1 MKGYGKDGSDLE
13 RMQPGDTETVKK
25 IKQMAESR
33 QFAAGTS
40 ALIGNRRMRRDKKE
54 GRSMER

>member
-13 RMQPGDTETVKK
+13 RIQPGDTEAAKK

>member
-1 MKGYGKDGSDLE
+1 MKGYGKDGSDYE
-13 RMQPGDTETVKK
+13 KTTPGDTETVKK

>member
-13 RMQPGDTETVKK
+13 RMQPGDTETAKK
-25 IKQMAESR
+25 LKQMAESR

>member
-1 MKGYGKDGSDLE
+1 MRGYGRDGSDYE
-13 RMQPGDTETVKK
+13 KSTPGNTETAKK

-33 QFAAGTS
+33 EFMKGTS
-40 ALIGNRRMRRDKKE
+40 ILLGNRRMRRDKKD

>member
-13 RMQPGDTETVKK
+13 RIQPGDTETVKK

>member
-13 RMQPGDTETVKK
+13 RMQPGDTEAVKK

>member
-13 RMQPGDTETVKK
+13 RMQPGDTDTAKK

-33 QFAAGTS
+33 DFMKGS
-40 ALIGNRRMRRDKKE
+40 PC
-54 GRSMER
+54 

>member
-1 MKGYGKDGSDLE
+1 MNGYGKNGSDYE
-13 RMQPGDTETVKK
+13 KSTPGDTETAKK

-33 QFAAGTS
+33 EFMKGTS
-40 ALIGNRRMRRDKKE
+40 ILLGNRRMRRDKKD

>member
-1 MKGYGKDGSDLE
+1 MKGYGRDGSDYE
-13 RMQPGDTETVKK
+13 KTTPGDTETVKK

>member
-1 MKGYGKDGSDLE
+1 MKGYGNNGSE
-13 RMQPGDTETVKK
+13 YEKSQPGEGDTARK

-33 QFAAGTS
+33 EFMKGTAS
-40 ALIGNRRMRRDKKE
+40 LIGNRRMRRDKKD

>member
-1 MKGYGKDGSDLE
+1 MKGYGRDGSDYE
-13 RMQPGDTETVKK
+13 KTTPGDTETAKK

>member
-1 MKGYGKDGSDLE
+1 MAVYGKNGSE
-13 RMQPGDTETVKK
+13 YEKSQPGDTETGRK

-33 QFAAGTS
+33 EFQKGTS
-40 ALIGNRRMRRDKKE
+40 MLLGNRRMRRDKKD

>member
-1 MKGYGKDGSDLE
+1 MKGYGGNGSDYE
-13 RMQPGDTETVKK
+13 KTTPGDTETAKK

>member
-1 MKGYGKDGSDLE
+1 MKGYGRDGSDYE
-13 RMQPGDTETVKK
+13 KTTPGDTDTAKK

-33 QFAAGTS
+33 EFMKGTS
-40 ALIGNRRMRRDKKE
+40 ILLGNRRMRRDKKE

>member
-1 MKGYGKDGSDLE
+1 MNGYGKNGSDDE
-13 RMQPGDTETVKK
+13 KSTPGDTETAKK

-33 QFAAGTS
+33 EFMKGTS
-40 ALIGNRRMRRDKKE
+40 ILLGNRRMRRDKKD

>member
-1 MKGYGKDGSDLE
+1 MRGYGRDGSDYE
-13 RMQPGDTETVKK
+13 KSTPGDTETAKK

-33 QFAAGTS
+33 EFMKGTS
-40 ALIGNRRMRRDKKE
+40 ILLGNRRMRRDKKD

>member
-13 RMQPGDTETVKK
+13 RMQPGDTEAAKK

>member
-13 RMQPGDTETVKK
+13 KMQPGDTETAKK